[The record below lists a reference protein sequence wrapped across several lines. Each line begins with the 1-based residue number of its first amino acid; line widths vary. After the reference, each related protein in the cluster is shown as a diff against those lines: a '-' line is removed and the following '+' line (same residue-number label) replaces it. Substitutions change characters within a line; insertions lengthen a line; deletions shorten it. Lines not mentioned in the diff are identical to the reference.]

1 MRLKVIRL
9 FGDGAVET
17 TDGFVV
23 ATETRER
30 MSEIEQRARRARVDR
45 ERLPDQV
52 CALGELA
59 VLDLHRAEQLQGIEL
74 GRDAL
79 EDLAIDPLRLDQ
91 LAALMQRH
99 RVAQARGDIRL
110 LVRGLPRHRRF
121 PAATRLTVALRPAGN
136 MSRAV
141 GSRIAAAGAEFP
153 CRRGLIEPCGLT

>member
-59 VLDLHRAEQLQGIEL
+59 VLDLHRAEQLQGVEL
-74 GRDAL
+74 GRGAFENL
-79 EDLAIDPLRLDQ
+79 PIDTLGLDE
-91 LAALMQRH
+91 LAALMERH
-99 RVAQARGDIRL
+99 RVTQARGDVRL
-110 LVRGLPRHRRF
+110 LVGGLPRHRRF
-121 PAATRLTVALRPAGN
+121 PAATRLTVASRPAGH

-141 GSRIAAAGAEFP
+141 GSRIAATGAPNFP
-153 CRRGLIEPCGLT
+153 ADAA